1 MTDRCSCTLHPEPR
15 PDRPAAVYR
24 LHAMPCHNPGCEGR
38 ICAGHLVCPA
48 CVAVIRA
55 DHTVWA
61 GTGEDV
67 EVVLVATR

>member
-1 MTDRCSCTLHPEPR
+1 MTAHCSSTLHPEPR

-38 ICAGHLVCPA
+38 ICAGHSLCPE
-48 CVAVIRA
+48 CVAEIRA
-55 DHTVWA
+55 DRTMWP
-61 GTGEDV
+61 GTTEPV